1 MLLVNVTVFVKMSSL
16 RGKEEV
22 LLLGMA
28 FSAEFQRS
36 LRLGKNFEIV
46 YVVRPSN
53 ASVTQSKLWTISI
66 RTTYYTGNIA
76 EPTSLKLGDC

>member
-1 MLLVNVTVFVKMSSL
+1 MSSL

-22 LLLGMA
+22 LLLGMV
-28 FSAEFQRS
+28 FSAEYQP
-36 LRLGKNFEIV
+36 KNFEIV